1 MSQYIV
7 KMGSSISI
15 IFFFKLS
22 KFYEHSTAQ
31 Q

>member
-15 IFFFKLS
+15 IFFKLS